1 MIELSPAH
9 LFLTYGVWAV
19 FGAAMLES
27 MGLPFPSE
35 GVLVT
40 AAVIA
45 GSQAQPSLAS
55 LIFAAASGAIIGDN
69 VAYWIG
75 RKAGVPLLRRYGEY
89 IRLDER
95 RLRLGRYLFLRYGGR
110 VVFFGRFVSVL
121 RTFAALLAGVNHMPI
136 ARFAF
141 ANALGGAVWATTV
154 ASVSYAFGAQMHDMS
169 RPVALAAAILAILAV
184 LAAGLWLKRGEA
196 RLQAEADRALSGSG
210 IV

>member
-1 MIELSPAH
+1 
-9 LFLTYGVWAV
+9 
-19 FGAAMLES
+19 MLES

-55 LIFAAASGAIIGDN
+55 LILAAASGAIIGDN

-110 VVFFGRFVSVL
+110 IVFFGRFVSVL

-141 ANALGGAVWATTV
+141 ANALGVLCGQRQWRRFLMP
-154 ASVSYAFGAQMHDMS
+154 S
-169 RPVALAAAILAILAV
+169 AL
-184 LAAGLWLKRGEA
+184 RCMT
-196 RLQAEADRALSGSG
+196 
-210 IV
+210 

>member
-1 MIELSPAH
+1 
-9 LFLTYGVWAV
+9 
-19 FGAAMLES
+19 MLES

-45 GSQAQPSLAS
+45 GSQSQPSLAS
-55 LIFAAASGAIIGDN
+55 LILAAASGAIIGDN

-75 RKAGVPLLRRYGEY
+75 RKAGVPLLRRFGEY

-110 VVFFGRFVSVL
+110 IVFLGRFVSVL

-136 ARFAF
+136 ARFVF
-141 ANALGGAVWATTV
+141 ANALGGLCGQRQWRRFLMP
-154 ASVSYAFGAQMHDMS
+154 S
-169 RPVALAAAILAILAV
+169 AL
-184 LAAGLWLKRGEA
+184 RCMT
-196 RLQAEADRALSGSG
+196 
-210 IV
+210 